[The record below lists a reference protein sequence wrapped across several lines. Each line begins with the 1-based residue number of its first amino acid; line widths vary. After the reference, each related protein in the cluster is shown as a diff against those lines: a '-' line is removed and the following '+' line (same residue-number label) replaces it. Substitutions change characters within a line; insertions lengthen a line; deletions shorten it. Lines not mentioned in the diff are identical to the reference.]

1 MFFGFNLMCSGCCL
15 MPLHGIK
22 YQDLKI
28 KCQDLKDGIRNVAD
42 GSHSFTSL
50 DPNSKAFIHAL
61 IHSFTHKLLLSTY
74 YV

>member
-1 MFFGFNLMCSGCCL
+1 MFFGFNPMCSGCSL

-42 GSHSFTSL
+42 GSHSLAS
-50 DPNSKAFIHAL
+50 
-61 IHSFTHKLLLSTY
+61 Y
-74 YV
+74 